1 MWLWSAKPADD
12 LGGSLAGLNAPPE
25 FQTTTIESKTN
36 IFRACEPGVV
46 HPTENFMSGEMARQ
60 FAYQMGTCVISRLS
74 VRLGRFWLNGMLP
87 KSTGSPH
94 NRIITVPAMSTNQCS

>member
-1 MWLWSAKPADD
+1 MPNCRTKARVMWLWSAKPADD

-60 FAYQMGTCVISRLS
+60 FAYQNWNLRYFETEREAWALLAEWDAAEI
-74 VRLGRFWLNGMLP
+74 
-87 KSTGSPH
+87 
-94 NRIITVPAMSTNQCS
+94 NRIAA